1 MAMDLTFIR
10 QGYKDKGLDK
20 KDLNAD
26 PIIQFKSWFEDAKKS
41 EPIPTAMSLS
51 TVNNNGEPTLR
62 TVLLKLF
69 DQRGFVFF
77 TNYKSRKADHI
88 IDNPNVAVLFNWV
101 ALERQVS
108 ITGVAEKIKT
118 KESIKYFMSR
128 PRGSQLG
135 AWVSDQSSVLSSRK
149 ILELKLKEMK
159 RKFSDSEIPLP
170 DFWGGYRIIPKTFE
184 FWQGRPNRL
193 HDRFIY
199 SMQSNELWEID
210 RIAP

>member
-1 MAMDLTFIR
+1 MDITFMR
-10 QGYKDKGLDK
+10 QAYKDESLNRDK
-20 KDLNAD
+20 LNPD
-26 PIIQFKSWFEDAKKS
+26 PFFQFEFWFEKAKEE

-69 DQRGFVFF
+69 DKKGFVFF

-88 IDNPNVAVLFNWV
+88 TDNPNVALLFNWV
-101 ALERQVS
+101 AMERQVS
-108 ITGVAEKIKT
+108 ITGVAEKINT

-135 AWVSDQSSVLSSRK
+135 AWVSDQSSVLSSRE
-149 ILELKLKEMK
+149 ILEMKLEEMEH
-159 RKFSDSEIPLP
+159 KFSDGEIPLP

-199 SMQSNELWEID
+199 SKQSNELWEID

>member
-1 MAMDLTFIR
+1 MDLTFIR
-10 QGYKDKGLDK
+10 QGYEDKGLDK
-20 KDLNAD
+20 EDLNAD
-26 PIIQFKSWFEDAKKS
+26 PIIQFESWFEEAKKL

-51 TVNNNGEPTLR
+51 TVNYNGEPTLR

-69 DQRGFVFF
+69 DKKGFVFF

-88 IDNPNVAVLFNWV
+88 TDNPNVAVLFNWV

-108 ITGVAEKIKT
+108 ITGFTEKIKT

-149 ILELKLKEMK
+149 ILELKLEEMK
-159 RKFSDSEIPLP
+159 RKFSDGKIPIP

-199 SMQSNELWEID
+199 SKLSNEIWKID

>member
-1 MAMDLTFIR
+1 MDMTFIR
-10 QGYKDKGLDK
+10 QGYEDKGLDK
-20 KDLNAD
+20 EDLNSD
-26 PIIQFKSWFEDAKKS
+26 PFLQFESWLEKAKEK
-41 EPIPTAMSLS
+41 EPIPTAMILS
-51 TVNNNGEPTLR
+51 TVSSNSEPALR

-69 DQRGFVFF
+69 DKNGFVFF

-88 IDNPNVAVLFNWV
+88 EENRNVAALFNWI

-108 ITGVAEKIKT
+108 INGVAEKIES

-149 ILELKLKEMK
+149 ILEMKLEEMK
-159 RKFSDSEIPLP
+159 RKFSDRKIPLP
-170 DFWGGYRIIPKTFE
+170 DFWGGYRIKPKTFE
-184 FWQGRPNRL
+184 FWQGRQNRL
-193 HDRFIY
+193 HDRFRYFYQGNDSWI
-199 SMQSNELWEID
+199 ID

>member
-1 MAMDLTFIR
+1 MHLTFIR
-10 QGYKDKGLDK
+10 QGYKNKGLDK
-20 KDLNAD
+20 EDLNAD
-26 PIIQFKSWFEDAKKS
+26 PFLQFESWLEEAKEK

-51 TVNNNGEPTLR
+51 TVSNNGEPALR

-69 DQRGFVFF
+69 DKNGFVFF

-88 IDNPNVAVLFNWV
+88 AVNHNVAALFNWI

-108 ITGVAEKIKT
+108 INGIAEKIKS
-118 KESIKYFMSR
+118 KESKKYFMNR

-149 ILELKLKEMK
+149 ILEMKLEEMKLK
-159 RKFSDSEIPLP
+159 FSEREIPLP

-193 HDRFIY
+193 HDRFKYLKQGNDSWI
-199 SMQSNELWEID
+199 ID

>member
-1 MAMDLTFIR
+1 MTFIR
-10 QGYKDKGLDK
+10 QGYEDKGLDK
-20 KDLNAD
+20 EDLNAD
-26 PIIQFKSWFEDAKKS
+26 PIIQFESWFKEAKKS

-69 DQRGFVFF
+69 DKKGFVFF

-88 IDNPNVAVLFNWV
+88 TDNPNVAVLFNWV

-149 ILELKLKEMK
+149 ILELKLEEMK
-159 RKFSDSEIPLP
+159 RKFSDGEIPLP

-199 SMQSNELWEID
+199 SKLSNEIWEID

>member
-1 MAMDLTFIR
+1 MDLTFIR
-10 QGYKDKGLDK
+10 QGYEDKGLDK
-20 KDLNAD
+20 EDLNAD
-26 PIIQFKSWFEDAKKS
+26 PIIQFESWFEETKKA

-51 TVNNNGEPTLR
+51 TVNNNGEPALR

-69 DQRGFVFF
+69 DKKGFVFF

-88 IDNPNVAVLFNWV
+88 TDNPNVAVLFNWV

-118 KESIKYFMSR
+118 KESKKYFMSR

-135 AWVSDQSSVLSSRK
+135 AWVSDQGSVLSSRK
-149 ILELKLKEMK
+149 ILELKLEEMK
-159 RKFSDSEIPLP
+159 RKFSDGEIPLP

-199 SMQSNELWEID
+199 SKLSNEIWEID

>member
-1 MAMDLTFIR
+1 MDLTFIR
-10 QGYKDKGLDK
+10 QGYKNKGLDK
-20 KDLNAD
+20 EDLNTD
-26 PIIQFKSWFEDAKKS
+26 PYIQFESWFEEAKEE

-51 TVNNNGEPTLR
+51 TVNSNGEPALR

-69 DQRGFVFF
+69 DKNGFVFF

-88 IDNPNVAVLFNWV
+88 AENPNVAVLFNWV
-101 ALERQVS
+101 AMERQVG
-108 ITGVAEKIKT
+108 INGVADKIKT
-118 KESIKYFMSR
+118 YESIKYFMSR

-149 ILELKLKEMK
+149 ILEIKLEEMK
-159 RKFSDSEIPLP
+159 QKFADGEIPLP
-170 DFWGGYRIIPKTFE
+170 EFWGGYRIIPKTFE

-199 SMQSNELWEID
+199 SKQGNASWRID

>member
-1 MAMDLTFIR
+1 MTFIR
-10 QGYKDKGLDK
+10 QGYKNMVLDK
-20 KDLNAD
+20 EDLNAD
-26 PIIQFKSWFEDAKKS
+26 PIIQFESWFEEAKEA
-41 EPIPTAMSLS
+41 EPIPTAMSLA
-51 TVNNNGEPTLR
+51 TVNNIGEPTVR

-69 DQRGFVFF
+69 DKKGFVFF

-88 IDNPNVAVLFNWV
+88 TDKPNVAVLFNWV

-108 ITGVAEKIKT
+108 ITGVAEKVKT

-149 ILELKLKEMK
+149 ILEMKLEEMK
-159 RKFSDSEIPLP
+159 SKFSDGEIPLP

-193 HDRFIY
+193 HDLFLY
-199 SMQSNELWEID
+199 SKQSDESWQID

>member
-1 MAMDLTFIR
+1 MDLTFLR
-10 QGYKDKGLDK
+10 QGYKNKGLDK
-20 KDLNAD
+20 EDLNAD
-26 PIIQFKSWFEDAKKS
+26 PFIQFESWFVKAKEK
-41 EPIPTAMSLS
+41 EPIPTAMILS
-51 TVNNNGEPTLR
+51 TVSNNGEPALR

-69 DQRGFVFF
+69 DKNGFVFF

-88 IDNPNVAVLFNWV
+88 AGNHNVAALFNWI

-108 ITGVAEKIKT
+108 INGIAEKIKS

-135 AWVSDQSSVLSSRK
+135 AWVSDQRSVLSSRK
-149 ILELKLKEMK
+149 ILEMKLEEMK
-159 RKFSDSEIPLP
+159 LKFSDREIPIP

-193 HDRFIY
+193 HDRFKYLKQGNDSWI
-199 SMQSNELWEID
+199 ID

>member
-1 MAMDLTFIR
+1 MDLTFIR
-10 QGYKDKGLDK
+10 QGYKNMGLDK
-20 KDLNAD
+20 EDLNAN
-26 PIIQFKSWFEDAKKS
+26 PIIQFESWFEEAKKL

-69 DQRGFVFF
+69 DKKGFVFF

-88 IDNPNVAVLFNWV
+88 TDNPNVAVLFNWV
-101 ALERQVS
+101 AMERQVS
-108 ITGVAEKIKT
+108 ISGVAEKIKT

-149 ILELKLKEMK
+149 ILELKLEEIK
-159 RKFSDSEIPLP
+159 RKFSDGEIPLP

-193 HDRFIY
+193 HDRFKY
-199 SMQSNELWEID
+199 SKQSNELWKID

>member
-1 MAMDLTFIR
+1 MDLTFIR
-10 QGYKDKGLDK
+10 QGYKNMVLDK
-20 KDLNAD
+20 EDLNAD
-26 PIIQFKSWFEDAKKS
+26 PIIQFESWFEEAKKA
-41 EPIPTAMSLS
+41 EPIPTAMSLA
-51 TVNNNGEPTLR
+51 TVNNIGEPTLR

-69 DQRGFVFF
+69 DKKGFIFF

-88 IDNPNVAVLFNWV
+88 TDNPNVAVLFNWV

-118 KESIKYFMSR
+118 KESIKYFISR

-149 ILELKLKEMK
+149 ILEMKLEEMK
-159 RKFSDSEIPLP
+159 HKFSDGEIPLP
-170 DFWGGYRIIPKTFE
+170 DFWGGYRIVPKTFE

-193 HDRFIY
+193 HDLFLY
-199 SMQSNELWEID
+199 SKQSDESWQID

>member
-1 MAMDLTFIR
+1 MDLTFIR
-10 QGYKDKGLDK
+10 QGYKNKGLHRE
-20 KDLNAD
+20 DLNGD
-26 PIIQFKSWFEDAKKS
+26 PIIQFESWFTEAKES

-51 TVNNNGEPTLR
+51 TVNNNGEPRLR

-69 DQRGFVFF
+69 DKKGFVFF

-88 IDNPNVAVLFNWV
+88 ADNPNVALLFNWV

-108 ITGVAEKIKT
+108 INGVAEKIKT
-118 KESIKYFMSR
+118 KESKKYFMNR

-135 AWVSDQSSVLSSRK
+135 AWVSDQNSVLSSRE
-149 ILELKLKEMK
+149 IMEMK
-159 RKFSDSEIPLP
+159 LDEMKLKFSDSEIPFP

-199 SMQSNELWEID
+199 SKLGNESWEIY
-210 RIAP
+210 RISP

>member
-1 MAMDLTFIR
+1 MDLTFIR
-10 QGYKDKGLDK
+10 QGYKNMGLDK
-20 KDLNAD
+20 EDLNAD
-26 PIIQFKSWFEDAKKS
+26 PIIQFESWFEEAKKA
-41 EPIPTAMSLS
+41 EPIPTAMSLA
-51 TVNNNGEPTLR
+51 TVNNIGEPTLR

-69 DQRGFVFF
+69 DKKGFIFF

-88 IDNPNVAVLFNWV
+88 TDKPNVAVLFNWV

-149 ILELKLKEMK
+149 ILELKLEEMK
-159 RKFSDSEIPLP
+159 RKFSDGKIPIP

-199 SMQSNELWEID
+199 SKLSNEIWEID

>member
-1 MAMDLTFIR
+1 MDLTFIR

-20 KDLNAD
+20 EDLNAD
-26 PIIQFKSWFEDAKKS
+26 PIFQFKFWFEDAKKS

-69 DQRGFVFF
+69 DKKGFVFF

-88 IDNPNVAVLFNWV
+88 TDNPNVAVLFNWV

-149 ILELKLKEMK
+149 ILELKLEEMK
-159 RKFSDSEIPLP
+159 RKFSDGEIPLP

-199 SMQSNELWEID
+199 SKQSNELWEID

>member
-1 MAMDLTFIR
+1 MDLTFIR
-10 QGYKDKGLDK
+10 QGYEDKGLDK
-20 KDLNAD
+20 EDLNAD
-26 PIIQFKSWFEDAKKS
+26 PFLQFESWLEKAKEK

-51 TVNNNGEPTLR
+51 TVSNNGEPALR

-69 DQRGFVFF
+69 DKNGFVFF

-88 IDNPNVAVLFNWV
+88 AVNHNVAALFNWI

-108 ITGVAEKIKT
+108 IYGIAEKIKS

-149 ILELKLKEMK
+149 ILEMKLEEMK
-159 RKFSDSEIPLP
+159 RKFSDREIPLP
-170 DFWGGYRIIPKTFE
+170 DFWGGYRIKPKTFE

-193 HDRFIY
+193 HDRFKYLKQGNDSWI
-199 SMQSNELWEID
+199 ID

>member
-1 MAMDLTFIR
+1 LTFIR
-10 QGYKDKGLDK
+10 QGYKNMVLDK
-20 KDLNAD
+20 EDLNAD
-26 PIIQFKSWFEDAKKS
+26 PIIQFESWFEEAKKA
-41 EPIPTAMSLS
+41 EPIPTAMSLA
-51 TVNNNGEPTLR
+51 TVNNIGEPTLR

-69 DQRGFVFF
+69 DKKGFIFF

-88 IDNPNVAVLFNWV
+88 TDNPNVAVLFNWV

-108 ITGVAEKIKT
+108 ITGVAERIKT
-118 KESIKYFMSR
+118 KESIKYFLSR

-159 RKFSDSEIPLP
+159 RKFSDGEIPLP
-170 DFWGGYRIIPKTFE
+170 DFWGGFRIIPKTFE

-199 SMQSNELWEID
+199 SKQSNELWKID

>member
-1 MAMDLTFIR
+1 MDLTFIR
-10 QGYKDKGLDK
+10 QGYKDKGLEK
-20 KDLNAD
+20 EDLNAD

-77 TNYKSRKADHI
+77 TNYKSRKAGHI
-88 IDNPNVAVLFNWV
+88 TDNPNVAVLFNWV
-101 ALERQVS
+101 ALERQVT

-118 KESIKYFMSR
+118 KESKKYFMSR

-149 ILELKLKEMK
+149 ILELELKEMK
-159 RKFSDSEIPLP
+159 RKFSDGEIPLP
-170 DFWGGYRIIPKTFE
+170 DFWGGYRIIPKSFE

-199 SMQSNELWEID
+199 SMQSNELWKID

>member
-10 QGYKDKGLDK
+10 QGYKDKGLEK
-20 KDLNAD
+20 EDLNAD

-77 TNYKSRKADHI
+77 TNYKSRKAGHI
-88 IDNPNVAVLFNWV
+88 TDNPNVAVLFNWV
-101 ALERQVS
+101 ALERQVT

-159 RKFSDSEIPLP
+159 RKFSDGEIPLP
-170 DFWGGYRIIPKTFE
+170 DFWGGYRIIPKSFE

-199 SMQSNELWEID
+199 SMQSNELWKID

>member
-1 MAMDLTFIR
+1 LTFIR

-20 KDLNAD
+20 EDLNTD
-26 PIIQFKSWFEDAKKS
+26 PVIQFESWFEEAKKL

-69 DQRGFVFF
+69 DKKGFIFF

-88 IDNPNVAVLFNWV
+88 TDNPNVAVLFNWV
-101 ALERQVS
+101 AMERQVS
-108 ITGVAEKIKT
+108 ISGVAEKIKT

-149 ILELKLKEMK
+149 ILELKLEEIK
-159 RKFSDSEIPLP
+159 RKFSDGEIPLP
-170 DFWGGYRIIPKTFE
+170 DFWGGYRIKPRTFE

-193 HDRFIY
+193 HDRFKY
-199 SMQSNELWEID
+199 SKQSNELWKID
-210 RIAP
+210 RISP

>member
-1 MAMDLTFIR
+1 MDLTFIR
-10 QGYKDKGLDK
+10 QGYKNMVLDK
-20 KDLNAD
+20 EDLNAD
-26 PIIQFKSWFEDAKKS
+26 PIIQFESWFEDAKKA
-41 EPIPTAMSLS
+41 EPIPTAMSLA
-51 TVNNNGEPTLR
+51 TVNNIGEPTLR

-69 DQRGFVFF
+69 DKKGFIFF

-88 IDNPNVAVLFNWV
+88 TDNPNVAVLFNWV

-118 KESIKYFMSR
+118 KESIKYFISR

-149 ILELKLKEMK
+149 ILEMKLEEMK
-159 RKFSDSEIPLP
+159 SKFSDGEIPLP
-170 DFWGGYRIIPKTFE
+170 DFWGGYRIVPKTFE

-193 HDRFIY
+193 HDLFLY
-199 SMQSNELWEID
+199 SKQSDESWQID